1 MPNIEKRDYIQ
12 STVVFI
18 LTALLTFWLDARTKE
33 AHKTFE
39 NDISHGLK
47 KVQRYH
53 ETGVRPTK

>member
-18 LTALLTFWLDARTKE
+18 LTALLTFWLDARMQSARE
-33 AHKTFE
+33 TFSA
-39 NDISHGLK
+39 DINKGLD

-53 ETGVRPTK
+53 KTGERPTK